1 MSKLLEVS
9 LLKSAVIQAQFP
21 AAIPPVDGD
30 PSQLRQVVMNL
41 LLNAAEALSDARG
54 VIRVGT
60 GNLRLTT
67 RELSQMSIG
76 AGLPEGSYT
85 YFEVCDTGCG
95 MTAEIAAKIFDPFFT
110 TKSKGRGLGL
120 AAVLGIVRGHRGAL
134 QVESAAGL
142 GTIVRVFLPAS
153 SGTPAP
159 RLSSPLD
166 ISAVDRKY
174 GPVLVVDDEEA
185 IRTSATLLLKAL
197 GFSVLTAADGHDAI
211 ELFRENRQSIC
222 AVVLDLTMPRVS
234 GAEAF
239 RELRQIRVDLP
250 ILITSGYSEED
261 IVDQFRG
268 SGPVSF
274 IQKPYRGNELL
285 ARLLDVLSPARK

>member
-1 MSKLLEVS
+1 
-9 LLKSAVIQAQFP
+9 
-21 AAIPPVDGD
+21 
-30 PSQLRQVVMNL
+30 
-41 LLNAAEALSDARG
+41 
-54 VIRVGT
+54 
-60 GNLRLTT
+60 
-67 RELSQMSIG
+67 MSIG
-76 AGLPEGSYT
+76 AGLQEGSYT

-95 MTAEIAAKIFDPFFT
+95 MTAEVSAKIFDPFFT
-110 TKSKGRGLGL
+110 TKSQGRGLGL

-159 RLSSPLD
+159 RLSSPQD

-174 GPVLVVDDEEA
+174 GTVLVVDDEEA
-185 IRTSATLLLKAL
+185 IRNSATLLLKAL

-211 ELFRENRQSIC
+211 ELFRKNQQSIC

-261 IVDQFRG
+261 IVDQFRE

-285 ARLLDVLSPARK
+285 SRLLDVLSPARK